1 MHCVIRQ
8 SVRDLCFVSQNPKNN
23 AHVYAEYAG
32 AVVESGKAL
41 DGLAQSDFTITA
53 AGREVPVVYLCDQS
67 SGGPMS
73 VGIVIDASGM

>member
-8 SVRDLCFVSQNPKNN
+8 SVRDLCFVSQYLKNN
-23 AHVYAEYAG
+23 AHVYAEYAV
-32 AVVESGKAL
+32 AVVESGEAL

-67 SGGPMS
+67 SGKMR
-73 VGIVIDASGM
+73 AL